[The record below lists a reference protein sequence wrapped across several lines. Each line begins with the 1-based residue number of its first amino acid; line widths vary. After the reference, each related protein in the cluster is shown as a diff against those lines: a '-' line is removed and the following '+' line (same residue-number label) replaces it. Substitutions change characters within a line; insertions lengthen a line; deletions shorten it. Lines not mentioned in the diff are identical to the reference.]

1 MMSMNQEAAKSD
13 NARYEKSKIVN
24 QFWNVK
30 INADGLVPGFTAF
43 DELAEIHIDRR
54 TNWTAGIEPF
64 YGHPNLTSAPPA
76 RRPSGGPSGGPAGGF
91 GEKSVEGSCEYCVTR
106 HAEVELQV
114 SQSGFDFFYYPFARG
129 PDLNPCPWGV
139 VSQP

>member
-1 MMSMNQEAAKSD
+1 MMSMNSEAAKSD
-13 NARYEKSKIVN
+13 NARYENSKIVN
-24 QFWNVK
+24 EFWNVK
-30 INADGLVPGFTAF
+30 IDADGLVPGFKTF
-43 DELAEIHIDRR
+43 DELAEIHINRR
-54 TNWTAGIEPF
+54 THWTAGIEPF
-64 YGHPNLTSAPPA
+64 GGHPNITTFASAQNNDNS
-76 RRPSGGPSGGPAGGF
+76 RSRGMLAG
-91 GEKSVEGSCEYCVTR
+91 ECEYCVTR

>member
-13 NARYEKSKIVN
+13 NARYEKAKIVN

-30 INADGLVPGFTAF
+30 INADGLVPGFKTF

-64 YGHPNLTSAPPA
+64 YGHPNLTSSA
-76 RRPSGGPSGGPAGGF
+76 SF
-91 GEKSVEGSCEYCVTR
+91 EGLCEYCVTR